1 MKDSMIELTSNSKCF
16 TSFMMLALQA
26 CDVFNLENTEQYDKK
41 RSALHVTHK
50 DDKEFDD
57 FMVVYCI

>member
-1 MKDSMIELTSNSKCF
+1 
-16 TSFMMLALQA
+16 MMLALQA

-41 RSALHVTHK
+41 RSALNVTHK

-57 FMVVYCI
+57 FMVVYCT